1 MRKFN
6 AIKNAVNFGKGKKM
20 SIQVNDKVKW
30 LHSFQSLNMDCFGHV
45 VSTDE
50 KVMGNPCF
58 LIRMCGSNQE
68 TKVSKDK
75 VSKV

>member
-1 MRKFN
+1 
-6 AIKNAVNFGKGKKM
+6 M
-20 SIQVNDKVKW
+20 SIQVGDKVKW
-30 LHSFQSLNMDCFGHV
+30 LHSFQSLNMDCVGHV
-45 VSTDE
+45 VSVNE

-58 LIRMCGSNQE
+58 LIRMCESLLT